1 MEIPAVRVSRSGRN
15 GTPAAEYIRPLLF
28 CVQGRKSEPL
38 GARPSQGADT
48 PQPVFGGLGTRD

>member
-38 GARPSQGADT
+38 GARPSQART
-48 PQPVFGGLGTRD
+48 PQPVFGGPGTRD